1 MGQMTLTRGN
11 KCIRFLGISVFALA
25 ASAVPAW
32 SQGTDPAQ
40 LPTRTGGA
48 AAALSEEIVV
58 TATKRPEDVQNVP
71 LAITAFGSDQLQA
84 LNFRNLGSL
93 GYSMPNVQLNDN
105 GSQPGYQNFSIRG
118 LGINSSI
125 PSIDPTVGVFVDGVY
140 QGINAGILA
149 GNFDLEA
156 VEVLRGPQGVLFGRN
171 VTGGAIL
178 VRTKKPTD
186 TLTMN
191 GAFSFETREKV
202 TANATVSGPL
212 IEGVLS
218 AKLAAFYSYD
228 DGWFTNEFDGGN
240 VGKFRQS
247 IIRPMLRFTPSSDVE
262 LLLRFEHGEATGD
275 GSVAQNRAIYGAD
288 SHKLIN
294 NEPGFINNKWDA
306 ATAELNVDVGF
317 GDGQITNIFGY
328 RRFKSVG
335 LSDID
340 ATQFTSF
347 HLDTYTKQHQF
358 SNELRY
364 AGTFGPVKVTT
375 GLYYFKQNLDYLE
388 RRTLANGAVIRT
400 GGGSGNFQTF
410 GAFSAADWDFT
421 DTLTLNLGIRYAYE
435 KKSATIGTVRAGGGN
450 YAERSFIPDFQSE
463 KSWEFVTPKVGLQ
476 WQPTSETQ
484 AYAFF
489 TKGFRSGGYNFRNTL
504 AGASPGPFDSE
515 KQDSYEIGLK
525 QKFFDN
531 RAKINLAAF
540 TNTINNIQREI
551 QTPVANVG
559 VATVI
564 ANVGKVRVRGFEGEA
579 QFSLTDRLLISG
591 NFGYTQSKY
600 LDLIF
605 DLTGD
610 GLIGP
615 ADFALR
621 LPRQAPW
628 TYGTSIV
635 YDLPIA
641 GGTLSTRGSFN
652 HRDRNFH
659 TDNNLGVIDANDIF
673 DVNVTFAPD
682 DANWSVSL
690 YGNNLTDETILTSN
704 AVLTD
709 IPSFGGDGPSG
720 PRPVPTYGPL
730 GKGRVIGA
738 EVRFHF

>member
-1 MGQMTLTRGN
+1 MKRV
-11 KCIRFLGISVFALA
+11 ISLARRNRRSLAISATALA
-25 ASAVPAW
+25 FAAPPAW
-32 SQGTDPAQ
+32 AQ
-40 LPTRTGGA
+40 DAATPPTQQRSGGA
-48 AAALSEEIVV
+48 AAALSEDIVV

-71 LAITAFGSDQLQA
+71 LAVTAFGEQQLQA

-149 GNFDLEA
+149 GQFDLEA
-156 VEVLRGPQGVLFGRN
+156 IEVLRGPQGVLFGRN
-171 VTGGAIL
+171 VTGGAII

-191 GAFSFETREKV
+191 GGLSFESREKI
-202 TANATVSGPL
+202 TADATVSGPL
-212 IEGVLS
+212 IDGILT
-218 AKLAAFYSYD
+218 AKLALYHSYD
-228 DGWFTNEFDGGN
+228 DGWFTNQFDGQH
-240 VGKFRQS
+240 VGKFKQS
-247 IIRPMLRFTPSSDVE
+247 IIRPVLRFTPSSSVE
-262 LLLRFEHGEATGD
+262 ILLRLEHGEATGD

-294 NEPGFINNKWDA
+294 NEPGFINNRWDA
-306 ATAELNVDVGF
+306 ATFETNIDVGF
-317 GDGQITNIFGY
+317 GDGQITNIAGY
-328 RRFKSVG
+328 RRFKSLG

-347 HLDTYTKQHQF
+347 HLDTYTKQNQF
-358 SNELRY
+358 SDELRY
-364 AGTFGPVKVTT
+364 AGTFGSVKVTT

-388 RRTLANGAVIRT
+388 RRTLANGAVIRV
-400 GGGSGNFQTF
+400 GGGTGKFQTF
-410 GAFSAADWDFT
+410 GAFGAADWGFT
-421 DTLTLNLGIRYAYE
+421 DTLTLNLGVRYTYE

-450 YAERSFIPDFQSE
+450 YDARTFIPDFQDE
-463 KSWEFVTPKVGLQ
+463 KSWQFVTPKVGLQ
-476 WQPTSETQ
+476 WQPARETQ

-489 TKGFRSGGYNFRNTL
+489 AKGFRSGGYNFRNTL
-504 AGASPGPFDSE
+504 TGASPGPFDSE
-515 KQDSYEIGLK
+515 KQNSYEIGLK
-525 QKFFDN
+525 QKLFDN
-531 RAKINLAAF
+531 RARINLAAF

-551 QTPVANVG
+551 QTAVANVG
-559 VATVI
+559 VASVI

-579 QFSLTDRLLISG
+579 QFSVTDRLLVSG

-610 GLIGP
+610 GVINA
-615 ADFALR
+615 ADYALK

-628 TYGTSIV
+628 TYGASIV

-641 GGTLSTRGSFN
+641 GGTLSSRGSYN

-673 DVNVTFAPD
+673 DMNLTFKPTD
-682 DANWSVSL
+682 GNWSLSI
-690 YGNNLTDETILTSN
+690 YGNNLTNETIITSN

-709 IPSFGGDGPSG
+709 IPSFGGDGPTG
-720 PRPVPTYGPL
+720 PRPVPTYAPIA
-730 GKGRVIGA
+730 KGRVIGA
-738 EVRFHF
+738 EFRVHF